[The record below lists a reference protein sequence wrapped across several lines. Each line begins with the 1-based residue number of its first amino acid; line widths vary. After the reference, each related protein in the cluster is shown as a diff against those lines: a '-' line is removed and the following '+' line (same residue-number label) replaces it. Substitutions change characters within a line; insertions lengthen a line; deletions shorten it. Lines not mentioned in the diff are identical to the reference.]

1 METLLSVEKF
11 TEQGLRVSLNT
22 PRALLLSAI
31 KDVETFFLSRCLGM
45 DGYKRL
51 VAGKVG
57 EPVEEGAEYV
67 AGDYELLIVEYDLY
81 YHLSKLVFVWLMKD
95 DIAVTRTGSA
105 VKNREKSTQPQ
116 AREKLFNS
124 HSYLNEGIA
133 GLRLF
138 LQALPTS
145 EFELLELP
153 YYDWFSFIDFK
164 KLEI

>member
-1 METLLSVEKF
+1 M
-11 TEQGLRVSLNT
+11 SLNT
-22 PRALLLSAI
+22 PRALLLSVI

-45 DGYKRL
+45 DGYRQL
-51 VAGKVG
+51 IAGKVG
-57 EPVEEGAEYV
+57 EPVEEGGEYV
-67 AGDYELLIVEYDLY
+67 KGDYEQLIDNYDVY

-105 VKNREKSTQPQ
+105 VKSREKSTQPQ

-124 HSYLNEGIA
+124 HGCLNEGIA

-145 EFELLELP
+145 EVELLELP